1 MNGSIKGFFRHGG
14 LESNYQKTP
23 NKSELIKRIT
33 SSPNGVFLASCSSP
47 ELASALSTKTNVNL
61 IQDYFK
67 FVKLSKDY
75 QQKCVNFFQ
84 DETVNFKVELSKQ
97 KLNIAQ
103 L

>member
-1 MNGSIKGFFRHGG
+1 MEKLLSTKRKYRSLKTIIKGFFRHNGF
-14 LESNYQKTP
+14 ESNYQKTP

-33 SSPNGVFLASCSSP
+33 SSPSGVFLASYSSV

-75 QQKCVNFFQ
+75 Q
-84 DETVNFKVELSKQ
+84 
-97 KLNIAQ
+97 
-103 L
+103 